1 MNKPKN
7 ITGILLSGGKSSRM
21 GSDKALMPFQET
33 NFMQAVIESA
43 KPLVN
48 DFFLVS
54 SKPEHDGFGLE
65 RINDIIEDAGPLSAL
80 YTGLNHS
87 RTEYNLVLSCDIP
100 FIKTETLKILFE
112 VDFTQFDIVQLA
124 SKGKSMPLI
133 AIYKKNCVP
142 VFLDLLISG
151 ERRVRK
157 AIESFK
163 TKTIEVD
170 EALAYQVQNIN
181 TREQLNSIL
190 HEHSH

>member
-33 NFMQAVIESA
+33 NFMEAVIESA
-43 KPLVN
+43 KPLVTN
-48 DFFLVS
+48 FFMVS

-65 RINDIIEDAGPLSAL
+65 RINDIIEDAGPLSGL
-80 YTGLNHS
+80 YSGLNHS

-100 FIKTETLKILFE
+100 FIKTETLKLLFDE
-112 VDFTQFDIVQLA
+112 DFTQFDIVQLA

-133 AIYKKNCVP
+133 AIYKKSCAP
-142 VFLDLLISG
+142 VFFELMNNG

-157 AIESFK
+157 AIENFK
-163 TKTIEVD
+163 IKTIEVD
-170 EALAYQVQNIN
+170 EALAYQLQNIN

-190 HEHSH
+190 HEHSN

>member
-1 MNKPKN
+1 
-7 ITGILLSGGKSSRM
+7 M

-33 NFMQAVIESA
+33 NFMEAVIESA
-43 KPLVN
+43 KPLVTN
-48 DFFLVS
+48 FFMVS

-100 FIKTETLKILFE
+100 FIKTETLKLLFDE
-112 VDFTQFDIVQLA
+112 DFTQFDIVQLA

-133 AIYKKNCVP
+133 AIYKKSCAP
-142 VFLDLLISG
+142 VFFELMNNG

-157 AIESFK
+157 AIENFK
-163 TKTIEVD
+163 IKTIEVD
-170 EALAYQVQNIN
+170 EALAYQLQNIN

-190 HEHSH
+190 HEHSN

>member
-21 GSDKALMPFQET
+21 GSDKALMAFQET
-33 NFMQAVIESA
+33 NFMQAVITAA

-48 DFFLVS
+48 NFFMVS
-54 SKPEHDGFGLE
+54 SKPEHNGFGLE

-100 FIKTETLKILFE
+100 FIKTETLKLLFDE
-112 VDFTQFDIVQLA
+112 DFTQFDIVQLA

-133 AIYKKNCVP
+133 AIYKKSCVP
-142 VFLDLLISG
+142 VFLELLNSG

-157 AIESFK
+157 AIENFK
-163 TKTIEVD
+163 IKTIEVD
-170 EALAYQVQNIN
+170 EALAYQLQNIN

-190 HEHSH
+190 HEHSN